1 MALYTSVKVHET
13 LTNGHLVSQI
23 SNCYLTCL
31 ILEDL
36 DPNAAANS
44 DLGMLKNK
52 LIIGGA
58 NMYNP
63 CTDHCKGL
71 LSNP

>member
-1 MALYTSVKVHET
+1 MKVHES
-13 LTNGHLVSQI
+13 LKNGHLVSQI

-31 ILEDL
+31 KLEDL
-36 DPNAAANS
+36 DPNAAVNI

-52 LIIGGA
+52 LIIGGT

-63 CTDHCKGL
+63 CTNHCKGL
-71 LSNP
+71 SSNP